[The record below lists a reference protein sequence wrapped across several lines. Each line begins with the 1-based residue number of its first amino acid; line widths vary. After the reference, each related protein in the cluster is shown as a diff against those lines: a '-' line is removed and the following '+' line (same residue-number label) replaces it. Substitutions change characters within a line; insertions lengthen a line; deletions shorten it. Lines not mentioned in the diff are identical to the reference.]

1 MKKLLGVLMLLV
13 FMTSCNQQ
21 KIAFVDFE
29 KIVKEYN
36 GSIEA
41 EKEMK
46 AESDQLS
53 AGLDQMASEFQSNVQ
68 NYQQKMQGLSA
79 TAKAEQEQ
87 VLMQQ
92 QQRLQQQQQMAQ
104 QQLQTKG
111 QEKMDQINVEIETY
125 IKEYAQKNGYSFVLG
140 TTDMTN
146 TVLFGDEKFDL
157 TDEVIENLNKL
168 SDAVE
173 TVVEEAVEE
182 AVEEII
188 EEQPATNN

>member
-13 FMTSCNQQ
+13 FFTSCNQQ
-21 KIAFVDFE
+21 KIAYVDFE

-41 EKEMK
+41 EKEMQ

-53 AGLDQMASEFQSNVQ
+53 AGLDQMASEFQANVQ

-111 QEKMDQINVEIETY
+111 QEKMDKINDEIEAY
-125 IKEYAQKNGYSFVLG
+125 IKEYALKNGYSFILG
-140 TTDMTN
+140 TSDMTN
-146 TVLFGDEKFDL
+146 TVLFGDEKLDL
-157 TDEVIENLNKL
+157 TEVVIENLNKL
-168 SDAVE
+168 SEVSE
-173 TVVEEAVEE
+173 TPVEEAVEE
-182 AVEEII
+182 MSEE
-188 EEQPATNN
+188 EPASNN

>member
-1 MKKLLGVLMLLV
+1 MRKLLGVIILLV
-13 FMTSCNQQ
+13 FMTSCNEQ

-29 KIVKEYN
+29 KVVKDYN
-36 GSIEA
+36 GSIAA

-68 NYQQKMQGLSA
+68 NYQQKMEGLSA
-79 TAKAEQEQ
+79 TARSEQEQ

-104 QQLQTKG
+104 QQLQAKG
-111 QEKMDQINVEIETY
+111 QEKMDQINGEIVAY
-125 IKEYAQKNGYSFVLG
+125 IKEYAQKNGYAFVLG

-146 TVLFGDEKFDL
+146 TVLFGDEKYDL
-157 TDEVIENLNKL
+157 TDEVIESLNKL
-168 SDAVE
+168 SEAAE
-173 TVVEEAVEE
+173 TVVEEVIEE
-182 AVEEII
+182 AVEE
-188 EEQPATNN
+188 PVNNN